1 MAPPPVHKGGVIA
14 AVVEGGVAAGSA
26 IFFEGRRNRVKG
38 RSRRGVGL
46 WGGADVE
53 GRRARG
59 SGRARRQGG
68 PVFGAV
74 VEMSVAAALL
84 CVMQTGEGRE

>member
-1 MAPPPVHKGGVIA
+1 MAPPSVHEGGIIV
-14 AVVEGGVAAGSA
+14 AVVEGGVATGSA

-38 RSRRGVGL
+38 RSRRGAGL
-46 WGGADVE
+46 WGRADVG

-59 SGRARRQGG
+59 SGRTRCQGG

-74 VEMSVAAALL
+74 VEMSAAALL
-84 CVMQTGEGRE
+84 CVMQTGERRE